1 MSSSAKR
8 SLPWSG
14 KHPEV
19 LGYED
24 STNACGYLDDG
35 VVVRGVVIIMLL
47 SLLWGNFQNKRFPK
61 I

>member
-35 VVVRGVVIIMLL
+35 VGVGMGVIIMLL
-47 SLLWGNFQNKRFPK
+47 STLGRFHNKTLM
-61 I
+61 

>member
-35 VVVRGVVIIMLL
+35 VVVGVGGYHYATL
-47 SLLWGNFQNKRFPK
+47 STLGKFHNKTLM
-61 I
+61 